1 MAIGDFSDKIKRIEE
16 RLLALKT
23 ASEYSSVRTTQ
34 YSAVSNAYTGMYRV
48 TYQQGNDEILSTV
61 YCGASG
67 GIFGFAYARTTSG
80 NIQIIEVSTDEATEQ
95 GWVTHTAPLIVV
107 SNVPVTSITRI

>member
-1 MAIGDFSDKIKRIEE
+1 MAGSDFSERIKRIEE

-61 YCGASG
+61 YCGASA

-80 NIQIIEVSTDEATEQ
+80 NTQVIEVSTDENTTQ
-95 GWVTHTAPLIVV
+95 GWVTHMAPLVVV
-107 SNVPVTSITRI
+107 SNVPVISITRI

>member
-1 MAIGDFSDKIKRIEE
+1 MATNDFDIRIKRIEE
-16 RLLALKT
+16 QLLALKT

-34 YSAVSNAYTGMYRV
+34 FTAVNNVYTGMYMV

-61 YCGASG
+61 YCGAAG
-67 GIFGFAYARTTSG
+67 GIYGFAYARTPSG
-80 NIQIIEVSTDEATEQ
+80 NTQIVEVSTDESTEQ

-107 SNVPVTSITRI
+107 SNVPVISITRI